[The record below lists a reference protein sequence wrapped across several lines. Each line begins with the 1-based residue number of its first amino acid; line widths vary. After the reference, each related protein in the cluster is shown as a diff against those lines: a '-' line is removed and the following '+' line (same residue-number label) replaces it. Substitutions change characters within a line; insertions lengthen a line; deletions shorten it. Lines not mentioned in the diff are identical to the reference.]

1 MLKFIMRTFYHDK
14 IYTTEPEL
22 FYKLYKW
29 HCGLFTLLSL
39 RRMLG
44 VAIFGVI
51 GTIWLI
57 FIKPRI
63 YGLGFI
69 DVGLILLCL
78 ELREAKK
85 TMKFNTVGMRTPSQI
100 RTLRMEQFI
109 KKFVSTNGRALGK
122 KEWKAIKEY
131 DVGLYND
138 LLSDECHHCCYY
150 YSLEIA
156 RIIKDSTLIWGAIE
170 EPFED
175 GHNYYAHAVILRNG
189 YIYDSN
195 MRQSEK
201 YEEFIKLY
209 KFKLYKQ
216 WNYDEYSRKDF
227 RESERAEF
235 RKWCKENNVSVYE
248 KF

>member
-1 MLKFIMRTFYHDK
+1 MLKFITRTFYHNK
-14 IYTTEPEL
+14 IYTTEPEM
-22 FYKLYKW
+22 FYKIYKW
-29 HCGLFTLLSL
+29 RCGLFILLSL
-39 RRMLG
+39 RRMLF
-44 VAIFGVI
+44 VAILCVLGIV
-51 GTIWLI
+51 WLI

-69 DVGLILLCL
+69 IVGLILFDV
-78 ELREAKK
+78 EVI
-85 TMKFNTVGMRTPSQI
+85 MKFKKVGMRTPSQI

-109 KKFVSTNGRALGK
+109 IKLVSTNGKALGK
-122 KEWKAIKEY
+122 KEWKAIKKY
-131 DVGLYND
+131 DIGLYND
-138 LLSDECHHCCYY
+138 LLSDECIHCCYY

-156 RIIKDSTLIWGAIE
+156 RIIKDCNLIWGAVE

-175 GHNYYAHAVILRNG
+175 GHNYYAHAVILRNN

-201 YEEFIKLY
+201 YEDFIKLY

-216 WNYDEYSRKDF
+216 WNYNEYSRKDF

-235 RKWCKENNVSVYE
+235 RKWCKENNVSGYE
-248 KF
+248 RF

>member
-1 MLKFIMRTFYHDK
+1 MLKLITRAFYHDK

-22 FYKLYKW
+22 FYKLYKYTI
-29 HCGLFTLLSL
+29 GLFALLL
-39 RRMLG
+39 FRRSFG
-44 VAIFGVI
+44 ASIFGVI

-69 DVGLILLCL
+69 DVGLILFIL
-78 ELREAKK
+78 ELIEVKK
-85 TMKFNTVGMRTPSQI
+85 IQEFNTVEIRTPSQI
-100 RTLRMEQFI
+100 RTLQMYWFI
-109 KKFVSTNGRALGK
+109 RKFVSTNGRALGK

-131 DVGLYND
+131 NIGLYND
-138 LLSDECHHCCYY
+138 LLSDECDHCCYY
-150 YSLEIA
+150 YSLRIA
-156 RIIKDSTLIWGAIE
+156 RIIKDSILLWGAVE
-170 EPFED
+170 EPFKG
-175 GHNYYAHAVILRNG
+175 GHSYYAHAVILRNG

-195 MRQSEK
+195 MHQSIK
-201 YEEFIKLY
+201 YEDFIKLY

-235 RKWCKENNVSVYE
+235 RRWCKENNVSCYE
-248 KF
+248 MF

>member
-14 IYTTEPEL
+14 IYTTEPKL
-22 FYKLYKW
+22 FYKMYKW

-39 RRMLG
+39 RRFLG
-44 VAIFGVI
+44 MVIFGAI
-51 GTIWLI
+51 GITWLI
-57 FIKPRI
+57 FIKPRVF
-63 YGLGFI
+63 GLGFI
-69 DVGLILLCL
+69 DIAMLLHCID
-78 ELREAKK
+78 LREARKSIEL
-85 TMKFNTVGMRTPSQI
+85 NGCGARTPAQI
-100 RTLRMEQFI
+100 RTLRMEHFI
-109 KKFVSTNGRALGK
+109 KKIVSTNGRALGR

-131 DVGLYND
+131 DIGLYND

-175 GHNYYAHAVILRNG
+175 GYNYYAHAVILRNG

-201 YEEFIKLY
+201 YEDFIKLY

-216 WNYDEYSRKDF
+216 WKYDEYSQKDF
-227 RESERAEF
+227 RKSERAEF
-235 RKWCKENNVSVYE
+235 RKWCKENDVSVYE

>member
-1 MLKFIMRTFYHDK
+1 MLKFITRTFYHDK
-14 IYTTEPEL
+14 IYTTETEL

-44 VAIFGVI
+44 VVTFGVV
-51 GTIWLI
+51 GAVCLI

-69 DVGLILLCL
+69 DVGLLLLYL
-78 ELREAKK
+78 ELRETKK
-85 TMKFNTVGMRTPSQI
+85 TIEFNTVGMRTPSQI

-109 KKFVSTNGRALGK
+109 KKFVSTNGRALCK

-131 DVGLYND
+131 DIGLYND
-138 LLSDECHHCCYY
+138 LLSNECHHCCYY

-156 RIIKDSTLIWGAIE
+156 KIIKDSTLIWGAIE
-170 EPFED
+170 DPFED
-175 GHNYYAHAVILRNG
+175 GQNYYAHAVILRNS

-201 YEEFIKLY
+201 YEDFIKFY

-216 WNYDEYSRKDF
+216 WSYDEYSRKDF
-227 RESERAEF
+227 RESERIEF
-235 RKWCKENNVSVYE
+235 RKWCKENNVLEYE

>member
-1 MLKFIMRTFYHDK
+1 MLKLIMRTFYPDQ
-14 IYTTEPEL
+14 IYTTEPKL

-29 HCGLFTLLSL
+29 HCGLYTLLSL

-44 VAIFGVI
+44 FVMFGVI
-51 GTIWLI
+51 GIIWII

-69 DVGLILLCL
+69 GVSLLL
-78 ELREAKK
+78 FYMELREK
-85 TMKFNTVGMRTPSQI
+85 TKSIMSNICGARTPAQI
-100 RTLRMEQFI
+100 RTLRMEHFI
-109 KKFVSTNGRALGK
+109 KKFVSTNGKALGR

-131 DVGLYND
+131 DIGLYND
-138 LLSDECHHCCYY
+138 LLCDECHHCCYY

-156 RIIKDSTLIWGAIE
+156 KIIKDSTLLWGAIE

-201 YEEFIKLY
+201 YEDFIKLY

-216 WNYDEYSRKDF
+216 WNYAEYSRKDF
-227 RESERAEF
+227 RESERADF
-235 RKWCKENNVSVYE
+235 REWCKENNVSVYE